1 MQSKGL
7 ITFPMEICN
16 FHELKLIENF
26 WEAYDLTKLDLSNN
40 EIPSIPEEIATQ
52 EVSIAQI
59 IIFFPPRGLITY
71 FSVLL

>member
-1 MQSKGL
+1 
-7 ITFPMEICN
+7 MEICN

-52 EVSIAQI
+52 EVSIAGST

-71 FSVLL
+71 FSVIL